1 MMQFS
6 QNPLSGIPTVVKNL
20 LIINVIFF
28 LIKVSGFGDF
38 GGDSMD
44 TWFGL
49 HFFTSPL
56 FQPWQLITHMFMHGG
71 WLHIGLNMFG
81 LYMFGPPLEYR
92 WGAKKFLIF
101 YMIAGVGAALF
112 YSGAHAFEYMRMLDY
127 MSPEAVAEVK
137 SMGAEALV
145 HGQNFV
151 DADMAQLN
159 LLMNTSMVGA
169 SGALYGILLAF
180 GLTFPNVE
188 LIMFPL
194 PIPIKARY
202 FVWIFAGISVYSAI
216 QNNPGDNVAHLAHLG
231 GMVVGFI
238 LLKIWGDGPKQAF

>member
-1 MMQFS
+1 MQFS

-28 LIKVSGFGDF
+28 LIKISGLGDF

-92 WGAKKFLIF
+92 WGGKKFLIF
-101 YMIAGVGAALF
+101 YMICGVGAALF
-112 YSGAHAFEYMRMLDY
+112 YSGTHAFEYMRMLDY

-137 SMGAEALV
+137 SMGADALV
-145 HGQNFV
+145 HGQNFI